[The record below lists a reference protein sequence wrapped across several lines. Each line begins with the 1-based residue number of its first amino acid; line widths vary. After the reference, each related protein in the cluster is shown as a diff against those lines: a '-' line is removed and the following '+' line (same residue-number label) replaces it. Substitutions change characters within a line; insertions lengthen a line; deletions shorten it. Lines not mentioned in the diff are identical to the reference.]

1 MLSAKRSRNADGG
14 KVSAPKN
21 FIGAGVSGILMNS
34 PRTLGRAVS
43 AAARVPFAALLRPPS
58 SREGLW
64 NRLSLALMLAA
75 AVLVVLTFR
84 GYGVTWDEDVQNW
97 YGNLVL
103 NYYLS
108 LLGEMRAPNWL
119 LLYKYGDLYN
129 YGAAFDLTTAV
140 FNRFSPLGVYETRHL
155 LNGFVGVLGLA
166 GCWKLG
172 RALGG
177 PRAGFLAALFLALTP
192 NYYGQMFNNP
202 KDIPFAVGFAWS
214 IYYLVRI
221 LPELPRPRMRLV
233 AKLGVAIGLT
243 MAVRIGGLLLLC
255 YLGLMLCLFGLWQAI
270 AARRLSM
277 LIETGWTSLWH
288 VFVPATAIAHPLE
301 ALAVFSHEIFPAKTL
316 FDGALLS
323 ASDLPWQYLPTYIGL
338 ALPELTLALL
348 LAAPVVAAVAL
359 FRRESW
365 QIRPVL
371 GRFMLGFSIVFPI
384 AYAIADKAVLFDGM
398 RHFIFVLP
406 SIAAA
411 AALVADIALRRL
423 ATLPYRQ
430 PVYAALGLYGMA
442 HLSIM
447 VMLHPD
453 QYVYYNGFVGGVA
466 GAEHRFK
473 LDYWANSFAESV
485 RGLENHLRK
494 QYGADFEER
503 EFTVAVDGPPTPA
516 RYYFPPNFRPV
527 TQAKGADFVIGFTI
541 ADADRYL
548 SDLPIYRVV
557 RMGALLSVVIDH
569 RQFLAAERATREPFG
584 ATPHHPPVSAYP

>member
-1 MLSAKRSRNADGG
+1 M
-14 KVSAPKN
+14 
-21 FIGAGVSGILMNS
+21 
-34 PRTLGRAVS
+34 
-43 AAARVPFAALLRPPS
+43 
-58 SREGLW
+58 
-64 NRLSLALMLAA
+64 
-75 AVLVVLTFR
+75 
-84 GYGVTWDEDVQNW
+84 
-97 YGNLVL
+97 
-103 NYYLS
+103 
-108 LLGEMRAPNWL
+108 
-119 LLYKYGDLYN
+119 
-129 YGAAFDLTTAV
+129 FDLTAAV

-155 LNGFVGVLGLA
+155 LNGFVGILGLA

-255 YLGLMLCLFGLWQAI
+255 YLGLMLGLFGLWQAI
-270 AARRLSM
+270 AARRVML
-277 LIETGWTSLWH
+277 LIETGWTGLWR
-288 VFVPATAIAHPLE
+288 VFLPAAAIAYPVMLAFWPWAQAAPISHPME

-323 ASDLPWQYLPTYIGL
+323 ASDLPWQYLPTYIVL
-338 ALPELTLALL
+338 ALPELILALL

-371 GRFMLGFSIVFPI
+371 GASCSGSASSSRSPTRSPI
-384 AYAIADKAVLFDGM
+384 KAVLFDGM

-406 SIAAA
+406 LDRGRRGAGRRPRAAPA
-411 AALVADIALRRL
+411 RRPALPPAGLCRARALRRW
-423 ATLPYRQ
+423 R
-430 PVYAALGLYGMA
+430 MS
-442 HLSIM
+442 SIM

-473 LDYWANSFAESV
+473 LDYWANSYAEAV
-485 RGLENHLRK
+485 RRPGKPSAQAIRRRFR
-494 QYGADFEER
+494 GARVHRRGVTARRSRR
-503 EFTVAVDGPPTPA
+503 EYF
-516 RYYFPPNFRPV
+516 FPPNFRPV
-527 TQAKGADFVIGFTI
+527 TQAKGADFFIAFTKDDCQI
-541 ADADRYL
+541 A
-548 SDLPIYRVV
+548 
-557 RMGALLSVVIDH
+557 
-569 RQFLAAERATREPFG
+569 T
-584 ATPHHPPVSAYP
+584 

>member
-1 MLSAKRSRNADGG
+1 ML
-14 KVSAPKN
+14 V
-21 FIGAGVSGILMNS
+21 
-34 PRTLGRAVS
+34 
-43 AAARVPFAALLRPPS
+43 
-58 SREGLW
+58 
-64 NRLSLALMLAA
+64 A

-84 GYGVTWDEDVQNW
+84 SYGVTWDEDVQNW

-129 YGAAFDLTTAV
+129 YGAAFDLTAAV

-155 LNGFVGVLGLA
+155 LNGFVGILGLA

-214 IYYLVRI
+214 IYYLIRI

-233 AKLGVAIGLT
+233 AKLGIAIGLT

-255 YLGLMLCLFGLWQAI
+255 YLGLMLGLFGLWQAI
-270 AARRLSM
+270 AARRVM
-277 LIETGWTSLWH
+277 VLIETGWTGLWR
-288 VFVPATAIAHPLE
+288 VFLPATAIAYPVMLAFWPWAQAAPIAHPLE

-423 ATLPYRQ
+423 AALPYRQ

-442 HLSIM
+442 HVSIM

-473 LDYWANSFAESV
+473 LDYWANSYAEAV
-485 RGLENHLRK
+485 RGLETYLQNE
-494 QYGADFEER
+494 YGADFEER
-503 EFTVAVDGPPTPA
+503 EFTVAVRRPA
-516 RYYFPPNFRPV
+516 DPRAVLLPAQFPPGDPGERGRFR
-527 TQAKGADFVIGFTI
+527 
-541 ADADRYL
+541 DRL
-548 SDLPIYRVV
+548 HHRGRRPLPERPADLPGRADGRAAVGGRRPPAIPRRGAGDPRAV
-557 RMGALLSVVIDH
+557 RRDAASSAGLRLPLSGGIANGRNSGA
-569 RQFLAAERATREPFG
+569 QAAFSLGRE
-584 ATPHHPPVSAYP
+584 